1 MIQEERLQKI
11 EAYVKQKK
19 ICYFQELCDAF
30 QVSKATIRRDLQLLV
45 QRNRLNMVRG
55 GASDI
60 SVGTSVEPPYAVKKN
75 VNHEEKVRIAQK
87 ACSLIRSGETV
98 ILDSGSTI
106 LEIAGQIE
114 SMSEITVATND
125 LLVAGRLAGA
135 GDVNLTVIGGGVRKG
150 YYTTLG
156 YFAQYALEHINA
168 DKAFIGV
175 DAISISK
182 GCMITNTEEVSVKK
196 LIMKAAREK
205 IVVCDHS
212 KFESIAFINLCAVS
226 DVDMIITGREIDPD
240 ILEEFRNAGIN
251 IVLA

>member
-11 EAYVKQKK
+11 EAYVKLKK

-45 QRNRLNMVRG
+45 QRNRLNLVRG

-60 SVGTSVEPPYAVKKN
+60 SVGTSAEPPYEVKKN

-106 LEIAGQIE
+106 LELARQIE
-114 SMSEITVATND
+114 SMPGINVATND
-125 LLVAGRLAGA
+125 LLVAGRLANA
-135 GDVNLTVIGGGVRKG
+135 RDVNLTMIGGGVRKG
-150 YYTTLG
+150 YFTTLG
-156 YFAQYALEHINA
+156 YFAQFTLEHINA

-175 DAISISK
+175 DAISVAK

-212 KFESIAFINLCAVS
+212 KFDNIAFINLCAVG
-226 DVDMIITGREIDPD
+226 DVDMVITGREVSQD
-240 ILEEFRNAGIN
+240 IYEGFKDAGIN
-251 IVLA
+251 IILA